1 MITKTKSNHIQLI
14 FIFIFFF
21 FQTATFA
28 QTQKGADI
36 DGEAFDDQSGYSVS
50 MPDANTVAIG
60 AVYNGGTGH
69 VRIYVWSGSTW
80 TQKGADIDGEAAS
93 YESEF
98 SVSMPDANTVAIGAR
113 LNNGKATWAGHVR
126 IYSWSGS
133 AWTQKGADIDG
144 EAANDQ
150 SGYSVSM
157 PDANT
162 VAIGARNNDGTASD
176 AGHVRIY
183 VWSGSA
189 WTQKGTD
196 IDGEAATDDTLVFD
210 QSGWSVSMPDANTV
224 AIGAPCNSGT
234 AFSAG
239 HVRIY
244 SWSGSAW
251 TQKGADIDGEANH
264 ASSGI
269 SVSMPDANTVA
280 IGAMYNGGVRIYV
293 WSGSTWTQKGA
304 DIDGEAAS
312 YESEFSVSMPDANT
326 VAIGARL
333 NNGKAT
339 WAGHVRIYS
348 WSGSAWTQKG
358 ADIDGEAAND
368 QSGYSVSMPE
378 TNTVAIGA
386 PSNGGTAVNAG
397 LVRVYSL
404 GNAGILENTFG
415 NALKSFPNPTH
426 GEMNIELGANYNDV
440 SVIVRNAT
448 GQEVMRKSYSSANSL
463 KLNIPGEAGIYMVEV
478 TAQDKKAMLKVV
490 KK

>member
-80 TQKGADIDGEAAS
+80 TQKGADIDGEAA
-93 YESEF
+93 
-98 SVSMPDANTVAIGAR
+98 N
-113 LNNGKATWAGHVR
+113 
-126 IYSWSGS
+126 
-133 AWTQKGADIDG
+133 
-144 EAANDQ
+144 
-150 SGYSVSM
+150 
-157 PDANT
+157 
-162 VAIGARNNDGTASD
+162 
-176 AGHVRIY
+176 
-183 VWSGSA
+183 
-189 WTQKGTD
+189 
-196 IDGEAATDDTLVFD
+196 D

-224 AIGAPCNSGT
+224 AIGAITNDGT
-234 AFSAG
+234 AS
-239 HVRIY
+239 
-244 SWSGSAW
+244 
-251 TQKGADIDGEANH
+251 D
-264 ASSGI
+264 
-269 SVSMPDANTVA
+269 
-280 IGAMYNGGVRIYV
+280 
-293 WSGSTWTQKGA
+293 
-304 DIDGEAAS
+304 
-312 YESEFSVSMPDANT
+312 
-326 VAIGARL
+326 
-333 NNGKAT
+333 
-339 WAGHVRIYS
+339 AGHVRIYS